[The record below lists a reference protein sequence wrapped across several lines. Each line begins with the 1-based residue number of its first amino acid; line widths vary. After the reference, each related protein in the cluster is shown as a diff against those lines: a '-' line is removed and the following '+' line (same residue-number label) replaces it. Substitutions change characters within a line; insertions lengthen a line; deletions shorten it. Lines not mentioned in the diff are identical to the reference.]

1 MCPTNLVQRNQT
13 LWNPQKNWS
22 LLQEVKMQIIFCFKW
37 ARWMHNFPQR
47 NTFVSGSFCQESKF
61 WGLQLL
67 AVSDCPF
74 QTAGSSAFLRR
85 IWSKDRKRTELRSSI
100 VFQNILYELCL
111 CFPDDHTCPQNLQ
124 RLAPKGESI
133 ATPNLL
139 FIQKGLP
146 SPFLQHLL
154 WALIPSASSLLIA
167 SGRNPIQMK

>member
-85 IWSKDRKRTELRSSI
+85 IWSKDRKRTELHSSI
-100 VFQNILYELCL
+100 VFQNILYEFCL
-111 CFPDDHTCPQNLQ
+111 CFPDDHTCPPNLQ
-124 RLAPKGESI
+124 TGLQKWINSYSQLTIHPEGASPPFPPTPSLSI
-133 ATPNLL
+133 NS
-139 FIQKGLP
+139 ICQ
-146 SPFLQHLL
+146 
-154 WALIPSASSLLIA
+154 
-167 SGRNPIQMK
+167 

>member
-1 MCPTNLVQRNQT
+1 MCPTNLAQRNQT
-13 LWNPQKNWS
+13 LWNPQNWS

-85 IWSKDRKRTELRSSI
+85 IWSKDRKRTELCSSI
-100 VFQNILYELCL
+100 VFQNILCERCL
-111 CFPDDHTCPQNLQ
+111 CFPGDHTCPRNFQT
-124 RLAPKGESI
+124 LAPKGESI
-133 ATPNLL
+133 VTPNLL
-139 FIQKGLP
+139 FSRRGFPL
-146 SPFLQHLL
+146 PFLQHLL
-154 WALIPSASSLLIA
+154 WALILSASSLLLS
-167 SGRNPIQMK
+167 SGKTPIKMK